1 MNAHRTVMLLAPIVV
16 AVVLGPL
23 VLSIGLWLFN
33 VAQSVLDSESSSSLS
48 DYRGALIFVVIMTY
62 VIGWP
67 IALLAGILVSLW
79 MIRRP
84 PSALTVNAAAVIAT
98 AVFMGVSALGVF
110 GPVEQFNGRNN
121 LLFTLIAALVAA
133 NVCWLLLRRF
143 ALKAALGV
151 K

>member
-1 MNAHRTVMLLAPIVV
+1 MNAHRVATLLAPVVV

-23 VLSIGLWLFN
+23 VVSIGLWLVN
-33 VAQSVLDSESSSSLS
+33 TAPGLVDPESSLS
-48 DYRGALIFVVIMTY
+48 FAEYRGALILMVIMTY

>member
-1 MNAHRTVMLLAPIVV
+1 MSAHRVGTLLAPIVV

-23 VLSIGLWLFN
+23 VLSIGLWLANIAPSLF
-33 VAQSVLDSESSSSLS
+33 DSESSLSLS

-79 MIRRP
+79 MMRRP
-84 PSALTVNAAAVIAT
+84 PSALVVNAAAVFAT
-98 AVFMGVSALGVF
+98 AVFMGVSALGVL

-121 LLFTLIAALVAA
+121 LLFTLVAALVAA
-133 NVCWLLLRRF
+133 NVCWLLMRRF
-143 ALKAALGV
+143 AVKTAHGV